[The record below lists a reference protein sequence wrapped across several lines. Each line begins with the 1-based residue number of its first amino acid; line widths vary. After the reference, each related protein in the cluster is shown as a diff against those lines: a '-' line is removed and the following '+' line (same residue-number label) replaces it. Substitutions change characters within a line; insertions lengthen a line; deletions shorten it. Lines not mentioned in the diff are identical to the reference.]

1 MSKKTLQ
8 IVLGLAS
15 LAPLIIGL
23 MDYIPGVPKYFPTGT
38 EIPAELDSEFRFMVG
53 AFMAYALMGY
63 YIVRNIET
71 AVWPLRIMCIGVFVG
86 GLGRLISILTVG
98 APPTGLYISMVVE
111 LAFPLLILWQNS
123 VIKNTLK
130 PKTT

>member
-1 MSKKTLQ
+1 MNKKTLQ

-15 LAPLIIGL
+15 LAPIIIGL
-23 MDYIPGVPKYFPTGT
+23 MDYIPGVQKYFPAGT
-38 EIPAELDSEFRFMVG
+38 DIPTELDSEYRFMVG

-71 AVWPLRIMCIGVFVG
+71 AVWPLRIMCVGVFVG
-86 GLGRLISILTVG
+86 GLGRLISALTVG
-98 APPTGLYISMVVE
+98 APPTGLYISMVLE
-111 LAFPLLILWQNS
+111 LIFPLFIIWQNA